1 MKQQFCYFCILIF
14 SKMLS
19 KSYSTMSDE
28 DLVKA
33 CVRNNTEAQK
43 VLYERYYSR
52 MLALC
57 LRYSDNKDDAKD
69 SLHDGFIAI
78 FSKISSYSGSGSFEG
93 WMRRVFVNLMLMK
106 IRRKDVVKESVNVD
120 DFTWAIPVQENVFDK
135 IRSKDV
141 IKLISEMPQGYRI
154 VFNMVVIEGYS
165 YQEVAKELNISE
177 VSVRSQLS
185 RGRMWLR
192 NKISKMEDMQ

>member
-1 MKQQFCYFCILIF
+1 
-14 SKMLS
+14 MLS